1 MQEKKEKKCTRRIIS
16 GKIDEAPELKLLVG
30 DVIEEK
36 ITEDTHPKKPKR
48 VHTFLQKMYN

>member
-1 MQEKKEKKCTRRIIS
+1 MQEKQEKKCTRRIIS
-16 GKIDEAPELKLLVG
+16 GKIDELPELKLLVE